1 MARQSKSGLPRAF
14 DHAEHGAYGGFR
26 NMGDPQSLDPNGKSK
41 RNPLGISSKEGFP
54 LVICLGDTA
63 PLKNP
68 NTWVMHRIQRRIELL
83 GSGMADAFLAP
94 KNGDGQMIG
103 K

>member
-1 MARQSKSGLPRAF
+1 MARQSQSGLPRAF
-14 DHAEHGAYGGFR
+14 DHAEHGAYGGFMK
-26 NMGDPQSLDPNGKSK
+26 MGDPQPLDPNGKSK
-41 RNPLGISSKEGFP
+41 RIPLGISSKEGFP
-54 LVICLGDTA
+54 LVICFGDTA

-68 NTWVMHRIQRRIELL
+68 NTWVMHPRIELL
-83 GSGMADAFLAP
+83 GSGMADVFLAP